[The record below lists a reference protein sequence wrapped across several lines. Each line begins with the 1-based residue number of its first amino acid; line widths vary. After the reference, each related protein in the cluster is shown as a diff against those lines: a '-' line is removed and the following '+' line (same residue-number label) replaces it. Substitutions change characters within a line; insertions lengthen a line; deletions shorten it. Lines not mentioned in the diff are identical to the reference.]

1 MISIKIVKNRIVH
14 EPSPHKCFKIQ
25 PLTSYQVSRILLIMA
40 QTLTFIFVGLLAF
53 GTLIRL
59 WLGSRQISFVQAH
72 REKVPDAFVNN
83 ITLDAHQKAADY
95 SSAKTK
101 IVLVEVIVQA
111 LLLFALT
118 IGGGLQWIDTFWM
131 GLLPNHEIFRGALVI
146 CSALLISS
154 LIDLPFDYYKTFVI
168 DEQFGFNKMTR
179 KMFLSDLVK
188 HSIVGLLLGAP
199 ILFAALWLMQ
209 GAGEYWW
216 FYLWVV
222 WTVFNIV
229 MLAVYPTFIAP
240 LFNKFT
246 PLADEGLKSR
256 IESLLTKCG
265 FKSQGLFVMDGSAR
279 SSHGNA
285 YFTGFGSSKRVVFFD
300 TLLERLN
307 VEEIEAV
314 LAHELGHFKH
324 HHVIKRIA
332 MIFFV
337 SFLGLALLGWLI
349 NQSWFF
355 EGLGVT
361 TESNYMALL
370 LFMLVS
376 PVFLFLI
383 RPLMASYSRKNEFEA
398 DDYAAKNASA
408 NHLIEALV
416 KLYRDNASTL
426 TPDPIHSAFY
436 DSHPP
441 ASIRISK
448 LAAYT
453 S

>member
-1 MISIKIVKNRIVH
+1 M
-14 EPSPHKCFKIQ
+14 PSV
-25 PLTSYQVSRILLIMA
+25 LTF
-40 QTLTFIFVGLLAF
+40 TFIFLLITT
-53 GTLIRL
+53 TLIRL
-59 WLGSRQISFVQAH
+59 WLGRRHISYVQTH
-72 REKVPDAFVNN
+72 RNQVPAAFENN

-95 SSAKTK
+95 ASAKTR
-101 IVLVEVIVQA
+101 LVIIEAVVAA
-111 LLLFALT
+111 LLLAALT
-118 IGGGLQWIDTFWM
+118 LGGGLQLIDDIWRN
-131 GLLPNHEIFRGALVI
+131 LLPTQEIIRGALVI

-154 LIDLPFDYYKTFVI
+154 FIDLPFEYYKTFVI
-168 DEQFGFNKMTR
+168 DEKFGFNKMTPA
-179 KMFLSDLVK
+179 MFLSDLVK
-188 HSIVGLLLGAP
+188 HSLVGLALGAP

-209 GAGEYWW
+209 GAGQYWW
-216 FYLWVV
+216 LYLWLV
-222 WTVFNIV
+222 WSVFNLV

-240 LFNKFT
+240 LFNKFS
-246 PLADEGLKSR
+246 PLKDENLKQR
-256 IESLLTKCG
+256 IETLLTKCG

-307 VEEIEAV
+307 VDEIEAV

-332 MIFFV
+332 LMFLV

-349 NQSWFF
+349 NQPWFYS
-355 EGLGVT
+355 GLGVT
-361 TESNYMALL
+361 QISNYMALV
-370 LFMLVS
+370 LFLMVS
-376 PVFLFLI
+376 PVFLFLL
-383 RPLMASYSRKNEFEA
+383 RPVMASYSRKNEFEA
-398 DDYAAKNASA
+398 DDYAANHASA
-408 NHLIEALV
+408 KELVKALV

-426 TPDPIHSAFY
+426 TPDPLHSAFY